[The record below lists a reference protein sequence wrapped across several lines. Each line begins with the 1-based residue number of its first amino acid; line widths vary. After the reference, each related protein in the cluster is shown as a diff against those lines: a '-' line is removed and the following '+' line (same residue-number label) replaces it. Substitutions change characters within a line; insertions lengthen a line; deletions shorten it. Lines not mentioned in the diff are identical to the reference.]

1 MLPRISLKGV
11 SVEFP
16 IFDAN
21 TKSLRHALFINR
33 VKAVKRAFTEGQ
45 VGGSVGQNNR
55 GQTIVRALSNI
66 DLELQGGDR
75 IGLVGHNGSGK
86 TTLLRILSG
95 IFEPTAG
102 TISISGTPM
111 PLFNITEGMDP
122 DATGMELI
130 RVRGYLLG
138 LTSAEIAGITDDVI
152 QFCELGE
159 FIDLPIRTYSS
170 GMFVR
175 LAFAITTAVTSDIL
189 LMDEVIGAGDAAF
202 IERAE
207 LRLRGFVERSG
218 ILVVA
223 SHSPE
228 IIKRWC
234 NKALLLEHGRMVM
247 LDKVESVLD
256 CYQSLV
262 ECRRE

>member
-1 MLPRISLKGV
+1 
-11 SVEFP
+11 
-16 IFDAN
+16 
-21 TKSLRHALFINR
+21 
-33 VKAVKRAFTEGQ
+33 
-45 VGGSVGQNNR
+45 
-55 GQTIVRALSNI
+55 
-66 DLELQGGDR
+66 
-75 IGLVGHNGSGK
+75 
-86 TTLLRILSG
+86 LLRILSG

-102 TISISGTPM
+102 TISIRGTAM
-111 PLFNITEGMDP
+111 PLFNLTEGMDP

-138 LTSAEIAGITDDVI
+138 LTPVEIAGITDDVI

-159 FIDLPIRTYSS
+159 FINLPIRTYSA
-170 GMFVR
+170 GMLVR

-207 LRLRGFVERSG
+207 LRMRSFVERAG

-228 IIKRWC
+228 IIRKWC

-247 LDKVESVLD
+247 LDNVESVLN

>member
-1 MLPRISLKGV
+1 M
-11 SVEFP
+11 
-16 IFDAN
+16 
-21 TKSLRHALFINR
+21 
-33 VKAVKRAFTEGQ
+33 
-45 VGGSVGQNNR
+45 
-55 GQTIVRALSNI
+55 
-66 DLELQGGDR
+66 
-75 IGLVGHNGSGK
+75 
-86 TTLLRILSG
+86 
-95 IFEPTAG
+95 
-102 TISISGTPM
+102 
-111 PLFNITEGMDP
+111 
-122 DATGMELI
+122 
-130 RVRGYLLG
+130 
-138 LTSAEIAGITDDVI
+138 I

-159 FIDLPIRTYSS
+159 FINLPLRTYSS

-228 IIKRWC
+228 IIKRRC

-262 ECRRE
+262 ECRR

>member
-45 VGGSVGQNNR
+45 VGGLVGQNDR

-66 DLELQGGDR
+66 NFELQGGDR

-102 TISISGTPM
+102 TISISDTPM

-122 DATGMELI
+122 DATGMKLI
-130 RVRGYLLG
+130 RVRGYPLG
-138 LTSAEIAGITDDVI
+138 LTSA
-152 QFCELGE
+152 
-159 FIDLPIRTYSS
+159 
-170 GMFVR
+170 
-175 LAFAITTAVTSDIL
+175 DIW
-189 LMDEVIGAGDAAF
+189 
-202 IERAE
+202 
-207 LRLRGFVERSG
+207 LR
-218 ILVVA
+218 
-223 SHSPE
+223 H
-228 IIKRWC
+228 
-234 NKALLLEHGRMVM
+234 H
-247 LDKVESVLD
+247 
-256 CYQSLV
+256 
-262 ECRRE
+262 